1 MAQARIEKYRYGK
14 IYAIVENKGNLIYIG
29 STFQKLNNR
38 YVNHLQ
44 SAKNENDKKYNWQ
57 MYRYMRE
64 NGICNFQIKLLINY
78 PCENEEELK
87 IREYDFIQRYRPKFN
102 FIKSLEQEKKI
113 YNENI

>member
-1 MAQARIEKYRYGK
+1 
-14 IYAIVENKGNLIYIG
+14 
-29 STFQKLNNR
+29 
-38 YVNHLQ
+38 
-44 SAKNENDKKYNWQ
+44 

-87 IREYDFIQRYRPKFN
+87 IREYDFIQRYQPKFN